1 MVEMMADQNVA
12 SEIHAIHKRMD
23 RMDEVISKLG
33 DAMSTLTSV
42 IERQAFADREFTEF
56 KADVKDRLKDQDG
69 KIDQNRQHIWRWSG
83 GLAVSIVL
91 ISIAVSVWAKLG

>member
-23 RMDEVISKLG
+23 RTDDAVAKISEALH
-33 DAMSTLTSV
+33 TLTSV
-42 IERQAFADREFTEF
+42 MERQAFADREFTEF
-56 KADVKDRLKDQDG
+56 KTDVKDRLKSQDD

-83 GLAVSIVL
+83 GLAVAVML
-91 ISIAVSVWAKLG
+91 IGIGVSVWVKLG